1 MLFLAIITLIL
12 LATSLYIEKKD
23 ILSPTVIFNI
33 VWSIILILFN
43 LQLFE
48 TIKISDEVVLVFFIM
63 IFCFN
68 IGAILYNLYKNKHK
82 GNVVFKIGE
91 RVINA
96 PGDYKLRKWIF
107 IIFSAITIFVLL
119 IDEIDIIKNL
129 LSGKTFSYIMQV
141 ANGKGTVEI
150 NGTFKV
156 LAYLFIVH
164 PMCYAISPICA
175 VETLVNKKKSYLL
188 LNIIIIALAVA
199 HHGGRIYIISMLVC
213 YLVVAKR
220 NNFDIKSKIKKIVS
234 KLKYALVILISLL
247 IFIIVSDSRG
257 IEDIW
262 LSFYAYLICCIPLS
276 SIYTGSILS
285 NYIATTGGMLSL
297 QGLFYPLFVV
307 LNYVGVKSP
316 KCYLDSFDVLNLIE
330 NNYVSIGNY
339 SSTGINYFLPAGMY
353 PYIDG
358 GFFLEIIIMLVL
370 GYVLSAYYRSVK
382 INNNEKN
389 VAAYSI
395 MFLGIVLS
403 FMKLFTQSYGY
414 FLGLFYLLTIFYKKT
429 NLKQK

>member
-1 MLFLAIITLIL
+1 MFFLAIVILIML
-12 LATSLYIEKKD
+12 VISLYIEKKD

-43 LQLFE
+43 LQLFKTVE
-48 TIKISDEVVLVFFIM
+48 ISDEVIIVFFIM
-63 IFCFN
+63 IVFFN
-68 IGAILYNLYKNKHK
+68 IGALLYNLYKNKHK
-82 GNVVFKIGE
+82 AKVIFKIGDK
-91 RVINA
+91 VINTL
-96 PGDYKLRKWIF
+96 GDYKLRKWIF
-107 IIFSAITIFVLL
+107 LIFSSITIFVLL
-119 IDEIDIIKNL
+119 LDEIDIIKNL
-129 LSGKTFSYIMQV
+129 LSGKNFSYIMQV
-141 ANGKGTVEI
+141 ANGKVTVEI
-150 NGTFKV
+150 KGTFKV

-175 VETLVNKKKSYLL
+175 VETLVNKKKSYLI

-220 NNFDIKSKIKKIVS
+220 NNFDLKSKIKIIVS
-234 KLKYALVILISLL
+234 KIKYALIILVSLL
-247 IFIIVSDSRG
+247 IFIAVSDSRG

-307 LNYVGVKSP
+307 LNYVGVQSP
-316 KCYLDSFDVLNLIE
+316 TCYLDSFDVLNLIE

-358 GFFLEIIIMLVL
+358 GYILEIIVMLAL
-370 GYVLSAYYRSVK
+370 GYIITFYYHSVK
-382 INNNEKN
+382 FNTNEKN
-389 VAAYSI
+389 MASYSL

-414 FLGLFYLLTIFYKKT
+414 FLGLFYILMVFYKKYI
-429 NLKQK
+429 